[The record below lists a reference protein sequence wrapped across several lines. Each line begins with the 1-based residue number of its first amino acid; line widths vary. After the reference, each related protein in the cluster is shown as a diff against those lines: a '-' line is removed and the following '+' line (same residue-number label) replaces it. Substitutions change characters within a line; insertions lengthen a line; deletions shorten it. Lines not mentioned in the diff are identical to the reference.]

1 LHKNFGKKYVA
12 VPTMIIC
19 AKHFLNIPENF
30 LILALKMIIKKNG
43 LDLKN
48 FGYVAMAA
56 MIIFVKHF
64 LNIPDILFNSCF
76 KNNI

>member
-1 LHKNFGKKYVA
+1 
-12 VPTMIIC
+12 
-19 AKHFLNIPENF
+19 
-30 LILALKMIIKKNG
+30 MIIKKNG

>member
-1 LHKNFGKKYVA
+1 
-12 VPTMIIC
+12 MIISV
-19 AKHFLNIPENF
+19 KHFLNIPDIF
-30 LILALKMIIKKNG
+30 LILALKIIFKENG
-43 LDLKN
+43 LYLKN